1 MLPIRCSSV
10 RGNDTAIARTSCRS
24 TGMATAERT
33 WPRRRNPDAGRG
45 RRRSAARLVDDAG
58 VREIVPVTAFS
69 PRHGHDHERT
79 AHWPSGTDDGGA
91 AEWDARY
98 AAADKVW
105 SGNPNG
111 ALLTEVT
118 GLRPGRALDV
128 GCGEGADAV
137 WLAGHGWEVTALD
150 VSQVALD
157 RAALHAR
164 QAGVQVRWVRAG
176 LVEASL
182 SPGAFDLVSAQYPAL
197 RRTPTGEAERALLA
211 AVAPGGL
218 LLVVHHEDVDVDHAR
233 AHGFDPAD
241 YVQPADVAA
250 LLDDDWHVE
259 VDETRPRTVE
269 AGAGAGHTLDRV
281 LRARR
286 AM

>member
-1 MLPIRCSSV
+1 M
-10 RGNDTAIARTSCRS
+10 G
-24 TGMATAERT
+24 TAEPIV
-33 WPRRRNPDAGRG
+33 PRLGNAAPGRRCHRSVAALAGRWLRFEG
-45 RRRSAARLVDDAG
+45 APD
-58 VREIVPVTAFS
+58 VREIVHVTASS
-69 PRHGHDHERT
+69 PRHGDDHRPPDLP
-79 AHWPSGTDDGGA
+79 APDGGA

-98 AAADKVW
+98 TEADRVW

-111 ALLTEVT
+111 ALVTEVA
-118 GLRPGRALDV
+118 GLPPGRALDV

-137 WLAGHGWEVTALD
+137 WLAGHGWDVTALD

-157 RAALHAR
+157 RAALHAE
-164 QAGVQVRWVRAG
+164 QAGVQVRWMRAG

-182 SPGAFDLVSAQYPAL
+182 SPGAYDLVSAQYPAL
-197 RRTPTGEAERALLA
+197 RRTPTAEAERALLA

-218 LLVVHHEDVDVDHAR
+218 LLVVHHADVDADHAR
-233 AHGFDPAD
+233 ARGFDPAD

-250 LLDDDWHVE
+250 LLDDDWHLE

-269 AGAGAGHTLDRV
+269 TGAGAGHTLDQV

-286 AM
+286 LR